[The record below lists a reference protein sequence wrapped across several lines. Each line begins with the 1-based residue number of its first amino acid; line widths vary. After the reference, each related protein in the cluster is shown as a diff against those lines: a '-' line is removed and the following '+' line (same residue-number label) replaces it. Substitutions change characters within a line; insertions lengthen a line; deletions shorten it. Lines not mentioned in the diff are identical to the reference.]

1 VTHHLKRQSFTD
13 GTTIV
18 NSSRTPEEL
27 PASCPV
33 CGSNLKIE
41 PSDPARDA
49 PCHRCGH
56 LLWFTWEDLG
66 DIEVIKPIEHML
78 RAESLDRFLD
88 SVVIRP
94 GTQIVLDLTKVR
106 FFSSA
111 AFAKLINFK
120 SRVGCVGG
128 RFSIR
133 NLHPDVR
140 EAMQITHMDHVFDV
154 EA

>member
-1 VTHHLKRQSFTD
+1 MKGSTMV
-13 GTTIV
+13 I
-18 NSSRTPEEL
+18 SSTTPEGL

-33 CGSNLKIE
+33 CGSHLKIE
-41 PSDPARDA
+41 PSDPAGDA
-49 PCHRCGH
+49 PCLRCGH
-56 LLWFTWEDLG
+56 LLWFIWENLG
-66 DIEVIKPIEHML
+66 DIELIKPIEHML

-94 GTQIVLDLTKVR
+94 GAQIVLDLTKVR

-111 AFAKLINFK
+111 VFAKLINLK
-120 SRVGCVGG
+120 RRVGSVGG

-140 EAMQITHMDHVFDV
+140 EAMQITHLDHVFDV